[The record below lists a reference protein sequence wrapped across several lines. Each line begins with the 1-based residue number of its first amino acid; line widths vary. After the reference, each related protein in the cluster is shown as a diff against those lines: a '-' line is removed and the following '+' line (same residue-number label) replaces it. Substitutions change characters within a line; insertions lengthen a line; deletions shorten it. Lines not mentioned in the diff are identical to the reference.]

1 MKHSQSEMYPKAKK
15 IHCVLCNGVVA
26 FDKSSPER
34 FSEHLRFDHEV
45 SEGLD
50 WVVAGSLIS
59 VETSQ
64 RAQHLAPDRRF
75 IDLDLTN
82 PAIMEQKLSFLE
94 KLSYPQWGNPRTKL
108 YDGHLATIH

>member
-1 MKHSQSEMYPKAKK
+1 M
-15 IHCVLCNGVVA
+15 
-26 FDKSSPER
+26 
-34 FSEHLRFDHEV
+34 
-45 SEGLD
+45 
-50 WVVAGSLIS
+50 
-59 VETSQ
+59 ETSQ
-64 RAQHLAPDRRF
+64 RAQHLAPDSRF